1 MHMTHCSG
9 STVWHECVSECVCTC
24 DCVFVDTHMCNSV
37 EEHIIHNPYCLAP
50 VVASEALNI
59 RDTVMKGDDAE
70 LEQSKWLNM
79 LDTGRTWESVCLRGI
94 K

>member
-1 MHMTHCSG
+1 MYVSCSVEKLHIHMHMTHYSC
-9 STVWHECVSECVCTC
+9 STVWHECASECVCTC

-59 RDTVMKGDDAE
+59 RTQLPIGS
-70 LEQSKWLNM
+70 LS
-79 LDTGRTWESVCLRGI
+79 
-94 K
+94 